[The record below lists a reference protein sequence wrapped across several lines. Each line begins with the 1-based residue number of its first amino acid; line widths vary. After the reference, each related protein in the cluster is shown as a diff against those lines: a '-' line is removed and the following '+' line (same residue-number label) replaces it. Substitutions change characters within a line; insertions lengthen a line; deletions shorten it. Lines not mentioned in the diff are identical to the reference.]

1 MKQIF
6 KIIFLTG
13 TLWVSLITVA
23 NAQQLDNISEQDP
36 FSIHGNI
43 SVNVIGYNATG
54 IEDRARPFALML
66 SANAIINS
74 YGFEIPFSFRFS
86 DKRVDYTQP
95 FNQFG
100 LSPSY
105 KWLTTHFGYRNIS
118 FSDYTLAG
126 HTFLGAGVEMHP
138 GKFRFGAVY
147 GRFRKTTVAYE
158 NAIDNTRN
166 LNRKGFAIKLGVGS
180 EKTFVDLIVMKVND
194 DSTTAIRKPGE
205 VYNPAESNLV
215 TGLNSRITFSKKVW
229 FEGEVAGSL
238 YTTDVSAYGFEGLE
252 DDPWLS
258 RLDKITPVNL
268 STELLTAIR
277 SSLNYKSK
285 SFSTKLEYR
294 RIDPGYR
301 SMGAYFF
308 NNDLENLVI
317 APAFSLFKRK
327 LNLRGSIGLQRD
339 NLRNTRK
346 ATSLRTISAIN
357 LSYNPVPVFG
367 IDINYNNYSSNQRA
381 GRLPL
386 IDSLKFF
393 QATTN
398 LGIMP
403 RLMIMNEKHSHIL
416 MLMFNKMK
424 LNDKNALTA
433 QYTENDA
440 TIVNLN
446 YNLGLNQSAMTLLL
460 GFTYN
465 KLQNSIFENSASG
478 FTAGVSKSW
487 LEGKLQS
494 GLSNSLIWSGQ
505 KGDADKDMTLNTS
518 VNSSYQINKRHSLR
532 LNVFFIR
539 FMAKGTAQE
548 PTFNELKGDFGYV
561 FTF

>member
-1 MKQIF
+1 MKHIY
-6 KIIFLTG
+6 KTILVTG
-13 TLWVSLITVA
+13 TLWFSFYTFVC
-23 NAQQLDNISEQDP
+23 AQQLDNISEQDP

-43 SVNVIGYNATG
+43 SANVIGYHATG
-54 IEDRARPFALML
+54 IEDRARPMALML
-66 SANAIINS
+66 AANATIS
-74 YGFEIPFSFRFS
+74 TYGFDIPFSFRFS

-105 KWLTTHFGYRNIS
+105 KWLTTHFGYRNVS

-126 HTFLGAGVEMHP
+126 HTFLGAGIEMHP

-147 GRFRKTTVAYE
+147 GRFRKSTVPYE
-158 NAIDNTRN
+158 NAIDTTRN
-166 LNRKGFAIKLGVGS
+166 LSRKGYAIKLGVGS

-215 TGLNSRITFSKKVW
+215 TGLNTRISFSKQVW
-229 FEGEVAGSL
+229 FEGEIAGSL
-238 YTTDVSAYGFEGLE
+238 YTTDVAAFGFEDLE
-252 DDPWLS
+252 GDPWLS
-258 RLDKITPVNL
+258 RLNAITPVNL

-277 SSLNYKSK
+277 SSLNFKSR

-294 RIDPGYR
+294 RIDPEYR

-357 LSYNPVPVFG
+357 LSYNPVPIFG

-424 LNDKNALTA
+424 LNDKNTSTA

-440 TIVNLN
+440 TIINLN
-446 YNLGLNQSAMTLLL
+446 YSMGFNQSALTILL

-505 KGDADKDMTLNTS
+505 KGNAEKDMTLNTS
-518 VNSSYQINKRHSLR
+518 VNSSYQINNRHSLR
-532 LNVFFIR
+532 LNLFFIR
-539 FMAKGTAQE
+539 FLAKASGQE

-561 FTF
+561 LTF

>member
-1 MKQIF
+1 MRHIYRL
-6 KIIFLTG
+6 IILAG
-13 TLWVSLITVA
+13 TLWASFNSHVS
-23 NAQQLDNISEQDP
+23 AQQLENIRDSDP

-43 SVNVIGYNATG
+43 SANVIGYNASG
-54 IEDRARPFALML
+54 IADRARPLALIF
-66 SANAIINS
+66 SASATIS
-74 YGFEIPFSFRFS
+74 TYGLDIPFSFRFS

-100 LSPSY
+100 LSPTY
-105 KWLTTHFGYRNIS
+105 KWLTTHLGYRNVN
-118 FSDYTLAG
+118 FSDFTLAG
-126 HTFLGAGVEMHP
+126 HTFLGAGVEMNP

-147 GRFRKTTVAYE
+147 GRFRKSTVAYE
-158 NAIDNTRN
+158 NAIDTSRN
-166 LNRKGFAIKLGVGS
+166 LSRRGYAIKLGVGS
-180 EKTFVDLIVMKVND
+180 EKTFVDLILLKVND

-215 TGLNSRITFSKKVW
+215 TGLNTRITFSKEVW
-229 FEGEVAGSL
+229 FDGEIAGSL
-238 YTTDVSAYGFEGLE
+238 YTTDVSAFGFEGLE

-258 RLDKITPVNL
+258 RLDKIIPVNQ
-268 STELLTAIR
+268 SSELLSAIR
-277 SSLNYKSK
+277 TSLNFKTK

-346 ATSLRTISAIN
+346 ATSLRTISSVN

-367 IDINYNNYSSNQRA
+367 IDINYNNYSSNQRG

-403 RLMIMNEKHSHIL
+403 RLMIINEKHSHIL

-446 YNLGLNQSAMTLLL
+446 YNLGFNQRALTLLL

-465 KLQNSIFENSASG
+465 KLENSIFENSASG
-478 FTAGVSKSW
+478 FTVGLSKAW
-487 LEGKLQS
+487 LDGKLQS

-505 KGDADKDMTLNTS
+505 KDDTDQNRTLNTS
-518 VNSSYQINKRHSLR
+518 VNSSYQINNHHSLR

-539 FMAKGTAQE
+539 FLAKGTVQE

>member
-1 MKQIF
+1 MKQIY

-13 TLWVSLITVA
+13 TLWVSLITIA
-23 NAQQLDNISEQDP
+23 SAQQLDNISEQDP

-54 IEDRARPFALML
+54 IEDRARPLALML
-66 SANAIINS
+66 SANATISS
-74 YGFEIPFSFRFS
+74 YGFNIPFSFRFS

-158 NAIDNTRN
+158 NAIDTTRN
-166 LNRKGFAIKLGVGS
+166 LNRKGYAIKLGVGS

-215 TGLNSRITFSKKVW
+215 TGLNTRISFSKEVW
-229 FEGEVAGSL
+229 FEGEIAGSL

-308 NNDLENLVI
+308 NNDIENLVI

-403 RLMIMNEKHSHIL
+403 RLMIMNDKHSHIL
-416 MLMFNKMK
+416 MLMYNKMK

-446 YNLGLNQSAMTLLL
+446 YNLGFNQSALTLLL

-487 LEGKLQS
+487 LDGKLQS
-494 GLSNSLIWSGQ
+494 GISNSLIWSGQ
-505 KGDADKDMTLNTS
+505 KGDADKNRTLNTT

>member
-1 MKQIF
+1 MKQIN
-6 KIIFLTG
+6 KIILLTG

-158 NAIDNTRN
+158 NAIDTTRN

-446 YNLGLNQSAMTLLL
+446 YNLGLNQSAMTLLF